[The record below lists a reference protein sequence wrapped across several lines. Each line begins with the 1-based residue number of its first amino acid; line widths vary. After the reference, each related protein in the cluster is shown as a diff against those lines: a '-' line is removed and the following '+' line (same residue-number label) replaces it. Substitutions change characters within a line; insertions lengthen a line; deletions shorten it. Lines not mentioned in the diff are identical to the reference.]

1 MRKFE
6 IGEKV
11 VCINDKRRWFKLGGL
26 KKNEMY
32 TIIGF
37 NPYDDG
43 LILKEIK
50 SPKSGFNAYA
60 ANRFRKVDYAF
71 AHTILQIIQPT
82 EKRQLSY
89 ASKARVAKKVR
100 LYNFNSISSLN

>member
-1 MRKFE
+1 MNKFE

-11 VCINDKRRWFKLGGL
+11 VCINDKKRWFGLGGL

-32 TIIGF
+32 TITGF

-71 AHTILQIIQPT
+71 ADRLLKSITPTATQPKVKAT
-82 EKRQLSY
+82 RKTKSY
-89 ASKARVAKKVR
+89 SF
-100 LYNFNSISSLN
+100 NFISLN